1 MRRPSRDATGILRE
15 TVRRSLQAHVPRGA
29 PLALGLSG
37 GRDSIVL
44 LDALSALAPP
54 LGHTVT
60 AIHVHHG
67 LSANADAWAQFCADR
82 CATLGVAHVVRKVDV
97 DPPPRTSLEA
107 VARAARYVALADAA
121 RAASAAVVALAHHR
135 DDQAETLLL
144 QLLRG
149 AGPHGLSAMPAVRV
163 DSAGIAWWRPLLE
176 LSRADVD
183 AYARDRS
190 LAWIEDES
198 NADRRHARNAVRQS
212 VMPALREVAPHADAV
227 LARAAAHQAEAAG
240 LLDELAAHDAQQA
253 LEGTALRRAA
263 LLDLSPHRGRN
274 LLRWFLR
281 GQGLPAPSSA
291 RLAAML
297 DQLRGARID
306 AMVRLAHAGTE
317 IGVHQGRIV
326 VHPARSAPF
335 DLPWSGESR
344 LALPH
349 GVLEFERALGRGMDA
364 ERLSSAAVRV
374 RPRAGGE
381 RFQLAPDRPRRA
393 LKSILRDSGIP
404 AWERCDLPLV
414 FCGDALAA
422 VAGVGVDAGFRA
434 RPTQPGVTV
443 AWHPTPR
450 RARTEAGGR
459 APP

>member
-1 MRRPSRDATGILRE
+1 MRRPSRDATGVLHD
-15 TVRRSLQAHVPRGA
+15 TVRHSLRAHVPQGA
-29 PLALGLSG
+29 SLALGLSG

-44 LDALSALAPP
+44 LDALAALAPS

-67 LSANADAWAQFCADR
+67 LSANADAWAQFCAER
-82 CATLGVAHVVRKVDV
+82 CAALGIAYVARRVDV
-97 DPPPRTSLEA
+97 DRQPRTSLEA
-107 VARAARYVALADAA
+107 VARAARYGALADAA
-121 RAASAAVVALAHHR
+121 RAISAPVVALAHHR

-212 VMPALREVAPHADAV
+212 VLPAMREVAPQADAI
-227 LARAAAHQAEAAG
+227 LARVAAHQAEAAG
-240 LLDELAAHDAQQA
+240 LLDELAAHDAQQSLDGA
-253 LEGTALRRAA
+253 ALRLAA
-263 LLDLSPHRGRN
+263 LADLPPHRARN

-281 GQGLPAPSSA
+281 SRALPSPSSA

-297 DQLRGARID
+297 DQLRGARVD
-306 AMVRLAHAGTE
+306 AMVRLAHAGME

-349 GVLEFERALGRGMDA
+349 GILEFETAQGMGIDA
-364 ERLSSAAVRV
+364 EQLSKAAVRV
-374 RPRAGGE
+374 RSRAGGE

-404 AWERCDLPLV
+404 AWERCELPLV

-434 RPTQPGVTV
+434 RPSQPGVTV
-443 AWHPTPR
+443 VWHPTTR
-450 RARTEAGGR
+450 
-459 APP
+459 